1 MAMKED
7 IPTHTEPSPIT
18 PVLRRIICVT
28 CICLACFAGG
38 LFVFACGH
46 LDWKLQAILSERVN
60 HDVRSESIATP
71 RMRSQQM
78 MDYFSEDYVMARSRF
93 IKAAESADA
102 KLSRLILSE
111 RGPANEELTIDIAWI
126 GDTKPRSV
134 VLHVSGVHGVEG
146 FAGSAIQLKILENHP
161 KPSED
166 GAIVFVHILNPYG
179 MAWLRRYNET
189 NVDLNRNFRSEQ
201 NSWSAPLDKYA
212 ELNDFINPTRKKLFD
227 GFFLQALIEIM
238 RHGYTNLRNVI
249 PKGQGQFP
257 KGLFYCGKHLEQ
269 GPELYSRWLTE
280 SFAST
285 KHLLV
290 IDVHTGLGKM
300 GKESLFHK
308 IVSNDSTILTEHFD
322 RPLLTDYET
331 SGAASYE
338 IIGGHC
344 EAFGSLP
351 STQTLDFIAQEFGT
365 YPTLYTL
372 QALRDEN
379 RYHNYGEKRIK
390 HPAKQRLREAFNPSL
405 PLWRASVIRDGE
417 SLFLWAKDI
426 VFSSEAEQMSS
437 SNY

>member
-1 MAMKED
+1 M
-7 IPTHTEPSPIT
+7 
-18 PVLRRIICVT
+18 
-28 CICLACFAGG
+28 
-38 LFVFACGH
+38 FACGH
-46 LDWKLQAILSERVN
+46 FDWKLQAILSERI
-60 HDVRSESIATP
+60 DRDFRSENKANQM
-71 RMRSQQM
+71 MRPQQM
-78 MDYFSEDYVMARSRF
+78 MDYFSEDYALARSRF
-93 IKAAESADA
+93 IESAESAGA

-126 GDTKPRSV
+126 GSTKPRRV

-161 KPSED
+161 QPSED

-201 NSWSAPLDKYA
+201 NSWSDPVSNYA
-212 ELNDFINPTRKKLFD
+212 EINGFINPTRKKLFD
-227 GFFLQALIEIM
+227 GFFLQALIEIA
-238 RHGYTNLRNVI
+238 RHGYTNLRKAI

-269 GPELYSRWLTE
+269 GPELYSRWLAE
-280 SFAST
+280 SFSST

-290 IDVHTGLGKM
+290 IDVHTGLGKR

-308 IVSNDSTILTEHFD
+308 IVGSDSTILTEHFD

-331 SGAASYE
+331 RGDASYE

-344 EAFGSLP
+344 EAFRSLP
-351 STQTLDFIAQEFGT
+351 GTQTLDFITQEFGT
-365 YPTLYTL
+365 YPNLYTL

-405 PLWRASVIRDGE
+405 PFWRASVIRDGE

-426 VFSSEAEQMSS
+426 VFSSDADRRSS